1 MEDRLSRLG
10 VLTHLTEF
18 AEARR
23 EAKSPYV
30 EGWAPHIKMT
40 EWYKEIAQLRAS
52 LPEDIVKEFDDE
64 RERKRRFIEQ
74 CS

>member
-1 MEDRLSRLG
+1 MENRLSRLE

-18 AEARR
+18 AKARR
-23 EAKSPYV
+23 KAKSPYV
-30 EGWAPHIKMT
+30 EGWAPHIKMA
-40 EWYKEIAQLRAS
+40 EWYKEIVQLRAS
-52 LPEDIVKEFDDE
+52 LPEDVVKEFDDE